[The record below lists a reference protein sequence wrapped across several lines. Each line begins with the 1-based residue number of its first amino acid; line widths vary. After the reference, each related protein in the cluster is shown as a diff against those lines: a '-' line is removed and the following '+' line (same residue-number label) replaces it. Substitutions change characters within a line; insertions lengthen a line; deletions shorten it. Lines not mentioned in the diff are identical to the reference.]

1 MKEQD
6 TGEVD
11 ALRAAVQAQDTYE
24 VRAVWNDG
32 EGGKVS
38 QPFSHEKMY
47 EKEVGRGCDHYGVYR
62 NNDDGTQT
70 HVVDFDDR
78 PEAQHRATRDV
89 PERFQMDDRQ
99 LAVVLTALRCLQTTV
114 EELRQPENDPFG
126 VHAVGR
132 YDAAIEEIAGGRVEL
147 AEIDALC
154 EWLNMGQ
161 EIDTRR
167 TVILMHPDYIAQDY
181 GHEVYTA
188 WTTAKTWEKAVADA
202 RRQAVEAQEPDTV
215 NDPEDFALIGYVPGH
230 VTLEAPES

>member
-1 MKEQD
+1 MKE
-6 TGEVD
+6 
-11 ALRAAVQAQDTYE
+11 QDTYE

-47 EKEVGRGCDHYGVYR
+47 EKEVGRKCDHYGVYR

-78 PEAQHRATRDV
+78 PKAQRKATRDM

-99 LAVVLTALRCLQTTV
+99 LAVVLTALRCLQATV
-114 EELRQPENDPFG
+114 EQLRQPENDPFG

-154 EWLNMGQ
+154 EWLNVGQ
-161 EIDTRR
+161 RINNRY
-167 TVILMHPDYIAQDY
+167 TVILMYPDYIAQDY
-181 GHEVYTA
+181 GKEVYAA
-188 WTTAKTWEKAVADA
+188 WTTAATWEDAVAKA
-202 RRQAVEAQEPDTV
+202 RREAVAAQDDPEAV
-215 NDPEDFALIGYVPGH
+215 ADPEDFALIGYVPGH
-230 VTLEAPES
+230 WTLQAPES